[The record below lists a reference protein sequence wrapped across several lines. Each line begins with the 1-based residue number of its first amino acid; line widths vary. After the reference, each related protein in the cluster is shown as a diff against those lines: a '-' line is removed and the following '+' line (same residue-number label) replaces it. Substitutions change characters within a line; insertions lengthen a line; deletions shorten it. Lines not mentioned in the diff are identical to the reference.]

1 MTHNNTARTSA
12 QSAPIH
18 TARSAERLALEDAIN
33 LGTTGLDWLDALL
46 HAIEMLHERGEISP
60 HIKHLAEMGRYM
72 AEDFG
77 SLLNSE
83 REKLTAC
90 AHAKESLQ

>member
-1 MTHNNTARTSA
+1 MTSTTPRRSA
-12 QSAPIH
+12 PSTPIH
-18 TARSAERLALEDAIN
+18 TTRSAERLALEDAIN

-90 AHAKESLQ
+90 AKAGEVLQ